1 MITTARYS
9 SLFAAKSSG
18 LHSERAS
25 GHQLPLAN
33 HLIPGVGTEH
43 NTCGQGSVK
52 VCLLFVLLWHL
63 WSIALTGT
71 VSACVLHLSCCPSHP
86 KHVRTKVSRAAH
98 CSTGV
103 KSNEHTVELNDATI
117 SSLHTKSVFLTKRPL
132 VTTSSLPVLWA
143 LFWGFLPSTPK
154 CGFPLAIMLFKCEV
168 RYQFIDLYQG
178 RKLPG

>member
-25 GHQLPLAN
+25 EHQLPLAN

-52 VCLLFVLLWHL
+52 VCLLLELLWHL

-71 VSACVLHLSCCPSHP
+71 VSACVLHLSHP
-86 KHVRTKVSRAAH
+86 
-98 CSTGV
+98 
-103 KSNEHTVELNDATI
+103 
-117 SSLHTKSVFLTKRPL
+117 
-132 VTTSSLPVLWA
+132 
-143 LFWGFLPSTPK
+143 
-154 CGFPLAIMLFKCEV
+154 
-168 RYQFIDLYQG
+168 
-178 RKLPG
+178 